1 MKETW
6 KNFDEYWKSV
16 IERKVHVVSEIVM
29 DPNARGN
36 KLKLCKAVWEACAE
50 SYRCPHIT
58 GNPEGSQWCQLAE
71 SSVTAMGNEI
81 AKLKEEIEELNTV
94 IAKMRHRHLDS
105 LEPLVREVMK
115 DSRPMTP
122 EERTMMNEF
131 LITQFRESEMKDD
144 SLGEKSG
151 NTPQL

>member
-50 SYRCPHIT
+50 SYRCP
-58 GNPEGSQWCQLAE
+58 QLEKKLEAAE
-71 SSVTAMGNEI
+71 KVVIHANKMFQKQYTS
-81 AKLKEEIEELNTV
+81 KEVHEWNYPSWEHTLRDLCE
-94 IAKMRHRHLDS
+94 AYYA
-105 LEPLVREVMK
+105 
-115 DSRPMTP
+115 
-122 EERTMMNEF
+122 
-131 LITQFRESEMKDD
+131 QMKDD
-144 SLGEKSG
+144 SLGKKTED
-151 NTPQL
+151 TPQL